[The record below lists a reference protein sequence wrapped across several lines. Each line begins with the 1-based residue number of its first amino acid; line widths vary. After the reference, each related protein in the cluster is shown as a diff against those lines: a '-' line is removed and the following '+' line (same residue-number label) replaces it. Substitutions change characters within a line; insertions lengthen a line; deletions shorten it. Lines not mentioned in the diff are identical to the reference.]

1 MNRILLLFLL
11 IANVGWSQSTLTPA
25 ELLGQFDQR
34 NHPDFTK
41 ISKEYTSKENIYL
54 RTEAYTQFE
63 KMYAAAKADG
73 INLAIVS
80 ATRNFNYQK
89 GIWERKWNRS
99 KYMGWEAIK
108 KAQDILNYSSM
119 PGSSR
124 HHWGTDIDL
133 NSLNNDY
140 FRSGEGLKI
149 YSWLQTNG
157 PSYGFHQVYTSKD
170 AGRTGYNEE
179 KWHWSYLP
187 LASDYLRQFNALI
200 TPDLIGPFKGAE
212 LADTLEIIPNYV
224 NGIEQH

>member
-11 IANVGWSQSTLTPA
+11 LANVGWSQTTVTPE

-34 NHPDFTK
+34 THPDFTK
-41 ISKEYTSKENIYL
+41 ISSTYTAKENIYL
-54 RTEAYTQFE
+54 RKEVYAQFE
-63 KMYAAAKADG
+63 KMHAAAKADG
-73 INLAIVS
+73 VHLKIVS

-99 KYMGWEAIK
+99 KYMGWDALK

-124 HHWGTDIDL
+124 HHWGTDVDL
-133 NSLNNDY
+133 NSLNND
-140 FRSGEGLKI
+140 FFTSGEGLKI
-149 YSWLQTNG
+149 YTWLCENG
-157 PSYGFHQVYTSKD
+157 PTYGFYQVYTAKD
-170 AGRTGYNEE
+170 SGRTGYNEE

-187 LASDYLRQFNALI
+187 LANEYLKEFNSVI
-200 TPDLIGPFKGAE
+200 TPDLIGPFNGSE
-212 LADTLEIIPNYV
+212 LVDSLRIIPNYV